1 LALKRKFLENLKPEN
16 MKTHDGKHFTRKRS
30 LTMSRLT
37 TIILRCCPFSLQ
49 IRLDDFFKEIGHK
62 EETVSKQAL
71 SKGRTYLD
79 PNILKESFLLTSKT
93 MSSCEDLELFKGKY
107 RLSAMDGSEVALD
120 NADELIEHFGGS
132 GKNKDCAMAM
142 ASLCY
147 DPLNN
152 IILDGGLYEY
162 GFSERQAA
170 RNHMAALSEI
180 PIPEGAVNLYV
191 CDRGY
196 PSNELFADMIDSDAR
211 FIMRVRRKFNAAF
224 DMVRDERRVTISHN
238 GKKYSVRVFSITLES
253 EEKEILVTNLPE
265 EDLTREEAGELYF
278 KRWRIEV
285 KFESLKEKLELE
297 NMSGRRVVTTYQDF
311 WAKLDIANMM
321 AALEYATDHV
331 IEEYTANSG
340 NRHEQRT
347 NENRLITK
355 FADKYIELLT
365 VDSAVDRGVLFEE
378 LVAEI
383 AKRPVEVKPGR
394 KAERKPPRKKKFCDR
409 RKRALR

>member
-1 LALKRKFLENLKPEN
+1 
-16 MKTHDGKHFTRKRS
+16 M
-30 LTMSRLT
+30 
-37 TIILRCCPFSLQ
+37 
-49 IRLDDFFKEIGHK
+49 
-62 EETVSKQAL
+62 SKQAL